1 MHMPFARLLR
11 FILLL
16 AVLFAPVSMM
26 NSHAAMAMPGPE
38 APAASHLVMAQAPEG
53 HCADTAPASE
63 DQPADDASRVKNCA
77 VACSC
82 IPPSAGQIAG
92 RLPFTAQ
99 VHRPGPSLLMS
110 GLAPQ
115 AEPRPPKLS

>member
-1 MHMPFARLLR
+1 MPLARLLR

-26 NSHAAMAMPGPE
+26 NSHAATAMPGAE
-38 APAASHLVMAQAPEG
+38 APATSHHLMAQAPEG

-77 VACSC
+77 IACSC
-82 IPPSAGQIAG
+82 IPPAAGQIAA
-92 RLPFTAQ
+92 RLPFTAP
-99 VHRPGPSLLMS
+99 VHRPGPSLIMT
-110 GLAPQ
+110 GLTPQ
-115 AEPRPPKLS
+115 AEPRPPKFA